1 MQHTIVIPRLRDIA
15 RHALPNVVE
24 GRLVPLVLFIAFL
37 EIAGTLWAL
46 LIALAWTLAC
56 LGYRLAS
63 GRRVPGLIVVSAV
76 ALSART
82 IAALV
87 TGSMV
92 VYFIQP
98 TISTVLTGTAFL
110 VSTLTGRPLAARL
123 ADDIVPLDA
132 ATKAHP
138 LVRGF
143 FLRLSLL
150 WSLTSLINALITVWL
165 LFTQSITT
173 FMVVKSAMGPG
184 FGIVMITAALLWFR
198 HAAERQQVRVEW
210 AAAGGRCGLVPA
222 PAPA

>member
-46 LIALAWTLAC
+46 LVALAWTLAC
-56 LGYRLAS
+56 LGYRMAT

-82 IAALV
+82 AAALI

-98 TISTVLTGTAFL
+98 TISTVLIGSAFL
-110 VSTLTGRPLAARL
+110 VSSIVGRPLAARL
-123 ADDIVPLDA
+123 ADDIVPLDD

-138 LVRGF
+138 LVRQF

-150 WSLTSLINALITVWL
+150 WSLTSLINALITLWL

-173 FMVVKSAMGPG
+173 FLVVKSAMGPG
-184 FGIVMITAALLWFR
+184 FGLVMITASLMWFR
-198 HAAERQQVRVEW
+198 YAAERQQVNVVR
-210 AAAGGRCGLVPA
+210 ARSGGRCGLLPA
-222 PAPA
+222 HA